1 MSFLT
6 EIKNFIRTEVFG
18 IEEKSPKASVNAQN
32 NNPVIECETDEP
44 EDKFQKSGA
53 EFDKTQNNSMSMKA
67 LEDSLRNIPAKNIDI
82 NKLIKSGIIQK
93 ITNLPPEAFTNLS
106 AEKKNLVI
114 KVLQYSVMKL
124 DSMMEKGK
132 INKAANPES
141 LAAAYA
147 KNLYEMFQD
156 IKNPDIESFD
166 KEAGDVVQNLGKD
179 FDKCSQVEKKERLKK
194 SRILANKE
202 LQADLE
208 EIKNL
213 PEEKRKAAAARIIR
227 RHKFIMRKRFL
238 DVTAQKNSETS
249 ANAII
254 LLNSEDMEFGAK
266 TIIETR
272 CSKEEQTRVADYA
285 NYAFTK
291 DLIKTYQEVGDS
303 VPAPTLKG
311 YTQTFMEYKSPEA
324 ATEYQNSY
332 VQDRN
337 LYEKAKQKQQNGE
350 PLTPEEQTVLSVM
363 NDEYY
368 TYTAQGIGE
377 GVLNN
382 TNMTSE
388 QKAQFITAW
397 ENDAKQYSDYN
408 KVVSTVLEKVQTEP
422 AYKDIKIQKAKLDKN
437 QTEVKVQRV
446 EKENSSSNRSDTG
459 ILSRP
464 DSLRQNKTLDEQTSS
479 EIKLTEVN
487 KTEPRYLQKTEVKS
501 NEIRKNAASNPIA
514 IAKNIKEEGVE
525 GAIKKYGSDAIEI
538 ILDYYGFKHLRS
550 KLTTIIRSYDLKTL
564 EDITKSCSDTSF
576 VYICSVVNSDYVTK
590 LRENRERTKGLCY
603 VADKLVKN
611 MEGEYASV

>member
-1 MSFLT
+1 
-6 EIKNFIRTEVFG
+6 
-18 IEEKSPKASVNAQN
+18 
-32 NNPVIECETDEP
+32 
-44 EDKFQKSGA
+44 
-53 EFDKTQNNSMSMKA
+53 
-67 LEDSLRNIPAKNIDI
+67 
-82 NKLIKSGIIQK
+82 
-93 ITNLPPEAFTNLS
+93 
-106 AEKKNLVI
+106 
-114 KVLQYSVMKL
+114 
-124 DSMMEKGK
+124 
-132 INKAANPES
+132 
-141 LAAAYA
+141 
-147 KNLYEMFQD
+147 
-156 IKNPDIESFD
+156 
-166 KEAGDVVQNLGKD
+166 
-179 FDKCSQVEKKERLKK
+179 
-194 SRILANKE
+194 
-202 LQADLE
+202 
-208 EIKNL
+208 
-213 PEEKRKAAAARIIR
+213 
-227 RHKFIMRKRFL
+227 
-238 DVTAQKNSETS
+238 
-249 ANAII
+249 
-254 LLNSEDMEFGAK
+254 
-266 TIIETR
+266 
-272 CSKEEQTRVADYA
+272 
-285 NYAFTK
+285 
-291 DLIKTYQEVGDS
+291 
-303 VPAPTLKG
+303 
-311 YTQTFMEYKSPEA
+311 
-324 ATEYQNSY
+324 
-332 VQDRN
+332 
-337 LYEKAKQKQQNGE
+337 
-350 PLTPEEQTVLSVM
+350 M

-446 EKENSSSNRSDTG
+446 EKENYSSNRSDTE